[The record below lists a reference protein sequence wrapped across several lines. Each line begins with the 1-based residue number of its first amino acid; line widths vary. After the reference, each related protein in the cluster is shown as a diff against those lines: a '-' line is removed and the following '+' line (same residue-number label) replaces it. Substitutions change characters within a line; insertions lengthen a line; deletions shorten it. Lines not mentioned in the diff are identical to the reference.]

1 MSLTFSAAVCA
12 FRDLAADWADL
23 SGRWHRTPQV
33 CEDCPNVKYE
43 RETEFL
49 RIHVE
54 PGMMHGQQINQFEE
68 GEPLI
73 DGEPGDLI
81 VRPPPPAHYCIATVS
96 YTTSILFPMCISE
109 IMRYSGCGSHVWN
122 LVT

>member
-1 MSLTFSAAVCA
+1 MVTRQLGPGMFQQYTQ
-12 FRDLAADWADL
+12 
-23 SGRWHRTPQV
+23 QV
-33 CEDCPNVKYE
+33 CEDCPNVKYQ

-54 PGMMHGQQINQFEE
+54 PGMVHGQQINQFEE

-81 VRPPPPAHYCIATVS
+81 V
-96 YTTSILFPMCISE
+96 SILHLVDPSLT
-109 IMRYSGCGSHVWN
+109 RSYP
-122 LVT
+122 LVTASGHQQPAFNHRMLCPTPLFEYRSSS